1 MIIESDKVIV
11 NQTSKQLFDFLED
24 FNNIGKLMPPQ
35 VEGWKSDGETC
46 IFTIKGMATLGMAY
60 ESKTP
65 NSEIVIKKDG
75 KAPFDFKLL
84 CKIQELSPTSS
95 QLQLMFDADL
105 NMMMRMMAEKPL
117 TNFLNLLVH
126 RYAEI
131 SNTIS

>member
-11 NQTSKQLFDFLED
+11 NQSAQQMFDFLSD

-35 VEGWKSDGETC
+35 VEEWTTDGTTC
-46 IFTIKGMATLGMAY
+46 KFTIKGMATLGMTY

-65 NSEIVIKKDG
+65 HTEIVMARDG
-75 KAPFDFKLL
+75 KAPFDFKLI
-84 CKIQELSPTSS
+84 CKIVEQSTTSA
-95 QLQLMFDADL
+95 QLQLVFDADL

-126 RYAEI
+126 RYSEI
-131 SNTIS
+131 MNATA

>member
-11 NQTSKQLFDFLED
+11 NQSSKELFDFLSD

-35 VEGWKSDGETC
+35 VEEWVTDGITSS
-46 IFTIKGMATLGMAY
+46 FTIKGMATLGMAY

-65 NSEIVIKKDG
+65 NTEIVITRHG
-75 KAPFDFKLL
+75 KAPFDFKLI
-84 CKIQELSPTSS
+84 CKIAEQTPTSS
-95 QLQLMFDADL
+95 QLQLVFDADL
-105 NMMMRMMAEKPL
+105 NPFLKMMAEKPL

-131 SNTIS
+131 AKATS